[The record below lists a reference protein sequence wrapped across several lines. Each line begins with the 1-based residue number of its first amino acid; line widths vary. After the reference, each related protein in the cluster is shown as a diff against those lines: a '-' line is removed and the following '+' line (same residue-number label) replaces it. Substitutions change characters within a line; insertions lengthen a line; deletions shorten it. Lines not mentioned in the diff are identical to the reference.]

1 MPNDDPPAAAACGSV
16 CSSVAVTVVTLL
28 QHDNAHT
35 HVSVPAATQRPV
47 WPWPMNSPPLNPRK
61 DL

>member
-1 MPNDDPPAAAACGSV
+1 MPKDDPPAVAACGSV
-16 CSSVAVTVVTLL
+16 FSPVAVPVITLL

-47 WPWPMNSPPLNPRK
+47 WPWPVNSPRLNPMK